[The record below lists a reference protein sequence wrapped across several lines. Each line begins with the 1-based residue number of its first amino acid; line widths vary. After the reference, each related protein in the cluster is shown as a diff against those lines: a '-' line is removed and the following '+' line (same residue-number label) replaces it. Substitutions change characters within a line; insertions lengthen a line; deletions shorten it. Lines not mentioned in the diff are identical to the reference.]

1 MKKRKCALFTCLC
14 LLTLCV
20 CGCSVISETSHESR
34 YMPQINPYAELDG
47 SQNEQA
53 ILYFPIEGEPYL
65 AAYQC
70 AVDVHSDAGDTLAD
84 AVLRELIK
92 GPPSESDLSPVF
104 TDNLRRISMVSD
116 DQTLTVTLSQ
126 EFLML
131 GAQQNTQQ
139 AQAQSKRMCLYAI
152 VNTLTQSNEYTQ
164 VQVLIDMQNNGRAER
179 PTRAQAGLLGEGE
192 DELLG
197 PLSHN
202 NELVWTPYAAVQTL
216 LEGAMEKDAVRICQK
231 LADAKT
237 RPQAAHLQ
245 PRLDQAEQKLKEYFI
260 TNVVI
265 AADEVSASVYVDL
278 SLEGADGNVVQL
290 FNKPVSLKRESG
302 VWKVEWKSVETL
314 LFP

>member
-1 MKKRKCALFTCLC
+1 MKRKKCVLLFFAC
-14 LLTLCV
+14 LLALSV
-20 CGCSVISETSHESR
+20 SGCSVISETSRESR
-34 YMPQINPYAELDG
+34 YMPQINTYSELNE
-47 SQNEQA
+47 SPSEQA
-53 ILYFPIEGEPYL
+53 VIYFPVEDEAYL

-70 AVDVHSDAGDTLAD
+70 AVDVHSDAGDTLSD

-104 TDNLRRISMVSD
+104 TDNLRRISMVGEE
-116 DQTLTVTLSQ
+116 QTLIVTLSQ
-126 EFLML
+126 EFLTL
-131 GAQQNTQQ
+131 GAQQNTPQ

-152 VNTLTQSNEYTQ
+152 VNTLTQSDEYTQ
-164 VQVLIDMQNNGRAER
+164 VQVLIDVNNNGRGER
-179 PTRAQAGLLGEGE
+179 PTRAQVGLLGEGQ
-192 DELLG
+192 DELLE

-216 LEGAMEKDAVRICQK
+216 LEGVMKKDAARVCQK

-237 RPQAAHLQ
+237 RPQAINLQ
-245 PRLDQAEQKLKEYFI
+245 PQLDQDGRTLKEYFI

-278 SLEGADGNVVQL
+278 SIQNEDGELVQL
-290 FNKPVSLKRESG
+290 FNQPVSLKRESG
-302 VWKVEWKSVETL
+302 VWKVEWNSVETL